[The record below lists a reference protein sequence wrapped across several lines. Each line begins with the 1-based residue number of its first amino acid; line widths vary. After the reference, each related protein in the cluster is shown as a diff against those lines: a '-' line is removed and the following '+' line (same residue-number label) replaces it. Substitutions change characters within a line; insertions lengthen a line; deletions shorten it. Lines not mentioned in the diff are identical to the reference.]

1 MVGLPVGLLAGL
13 SEIVAVGA
21 RCLDQEVP
29 AEEIPCIAVGAVVVA
44 ALGDLAVGLDLDSL
58 YIDSGAAHPQSQSV
72 AEKEHFVVEIAE
84 LAVD

>member
-1 MVGLPVGLLAGL
+1 MVELPAGLPAGL

-29 AEEIPCIAVGAVVVA
+29 AEEILCIAVVAVVA
-44 ALGDLAVGLDLDSL
+44 AGFEDPAVGPDLDNL
-58 YIDSGAAHPQSQSV
+58 YIGFGAAPPQSLWV
-72 AEKEHFVVEIAE
+72 AEKEHFVVEVAE